1 MTASIVTPGTELG
14 NEGDFELGDGVI
26 ADGGIIRAIHLG
38 HVIKEDGCINV
49 IAQRKPLVPEIGDTV
64 ICAITRLNEK
74 NGEAKLLNIEGK
86 SGSIDAEHLIA
97 QFHVTNIT
105 DRYLHQTRDAL
116 RIRDVCR
123 GLITESS
130 PVLRVEFRSEASL
143 GVLSTI
149 CGACGS
155 EMAIDIDGD
164 WNVRCT
170 SCESQDYR
178 ALSNQFGRGWGDSID
193 NIDEINR
200 KGKRWSEQTEK
211 LRNKGPAARSTRIA
225 ADIRND
231 GREIELFSF
240 EGTSGGRNKRNANP
254 DCRLFV
260 GGIPRDID
268 TNGLREI
275 FAEFGDMEDCIVM
288 TDPGGNS
295 RGFGF
300 VTYEHKDMANAAIE
314 AMATKKVKGKKLGV
328 KLADDGKKRG
338 KQKPEPQVKFYVGNL
353 PFSIDE
359 ETLTTLFKDHADV
372 KRVDIAT
379 NGDGTSKGF
388 AFISTNKDTDSAKV
402 IEALNG
408 TEVGG
413 RTIRVDLAGQSKGKS
428 KKSSREM
435 RALRE
440 EEQDSKKKKPRRK
453 K

>member
-1 MTASIVTPGTELG
+1 M
-14 NEGDFELGDGVI
+14 
-26 ADGGIIRAIHLG
+26 
-38 HVIKEDGCINV
+38 C
-49 IAQRKPLVPEIGDTV
+49 
-64 ICAITRLNEK
+64 
-74 NGEAKLLNIEGK
+74 
-86 SGSIDAEHLIA
+86 
-97 QFHVTNIT
+97 
-105 DRYLHQTRDAL
+105 
-116 RIRDVCR
+116 IRD
-123 GLITESS
+123 S
-130 PVLRVEFRSEASL
+130 
-143 GVLSTI
+143 
-149 CGACGS
+149 
-155 EMAIDIDGD
+155 
-164 WNVRCT
+164 RCT

-240 EGTSGGRNKRNANP
+240 EGTSGGRNKRNSNP

-440 EEQDSKKKKPRRK
+440 EGQDSKKKKPRRK

>member
-1 MTASIVTPGTELG
+1 
-14 NEGDFELGDGVI
+14 
-26 ADGGIIRAIHLG
+26 
-38 HVIKEDGCINV
+38 
-49 IAQRKPLVPEIGDTV
+49 
-64 ICAITRLNEK
+64 
-74 NGEAKLLNIEGK
+74 
-86 SGSIDAEHLIA
+86 
-97 QFHVTNIT
+97 
-105 DRYLHQTRDAL
+105 
-116 RIRDVCR
+116 
-123 GLITESS
+123 
-130 PVLRVEFRSEASL
+130 
-143 GVLSTI
+143 
-149 CGACGS
+149 
-155 EMAIDIDGD
+155 
-164 WNVRCT
+164 
-170 SCESQDYR
+170 
-178 ALSNQFGRGWGDSID
+178 
-193 NIDEINR
+193 
-200 KGKRWSEQTEK
+200 
-211 LRNKGPAARSTRIA
+211 
-225 ADIRND
+225 
-231 GREIELFSF
+231 
-240 EGTSGGRNKRNANP
+240 
-254 DCRLFV
+254 
-260 GGIPRDID
+260 
-268 TNGLREI
+268 
-275 FAEFGDMEDCIVM
+275 MEDCIVM

-440 EEQDSKKKKPRRK
+440 EGQDSKKKKPRRK